1 MNITKGP
8 RKVPVKTVIYGPAGI
23 GKSTFASFFPDPL
36 FIDVEGSTNQMDVA
50 RTDTPRTWE
59 SLIGLIE
66 QVIKERPC
74 KTLVID
80 TVDWAEKLC
89 TKYILNK
96 HGVDGIERVGG
107 GYGKGYTYLA
117 EEFQRI
123 LRALNLVIEAGM
135 HVVLCAHAQM
145 RKFEQPDEMGA
156 YDRWELKLEKKT
168 APLVK
173 EWADNLFFV
182 NYKTIVITTENKTR
196 KAAGGQRVM
205 YCTHNP
211 VWDAKNR
218 YCLPDEVPFDYMQV
232 AWIYEDNP
240 NDPVKVVQ
248 DAVRMVDTMEAEEQK
263 DPKEPLLVQARA
275 LMERAGVQE
284 SQIQTLCAAKGF
296 YPMDTPL
303 EGYSE
308 EFLQNMI
315 IDQWDKLVTLLPPV
329 AEDGTVE
336 VNI

>member
-1 MNITKGP
+1 MNITRGP

-23 GKSTFASFFPDPL
+23 GKSTFAYCFPDPL
-36 FIDVEGSTNQMDVA
+36 FIDTEGGTNQMDVA
-50 RTDTPRTWE
+50 RTDTPTSWDH
-59 SLIGLIE
+59 LLNLVE
-66 QVIKERPC
+66 QVNTERPC

-80 TVDWAEKLC
+80 TIDWAEKLC
-89 TKYILNK
+89 SK
-96 HGVDGIERVGG
+96 GIRDKAKVASLESF

-117 EEFQRI
+117 EEMAKLLKLLDKTRD
-123 LRALNLVIEAGM
+123 AGM

-145 RKFEQPDEMGA
+145 RKFEQPDETGA

-168 APLVK
+168 SAMVK
-173 EWADNLFFV
+173 EWADNLFFI
-182 NYKTIVITTENKTR
+182 NYKTMVIKTDNNTR
-196 KAAGGQRVM
+196 KATGGQRVM

-218 YCLPDEVPFDYMQV
+218 FCLPDELPFAYAQV
-232 AWIYEDNP
+232 AFIYEDNP

-248 DAVRMVDTMEAEEQK
+248 DAVRMVDEAEAKEQE
-263 DPKEPLLVQARA
+263 DPKQVLMTQIRA
-275 LMERAGVQE
+275 LMDRAGVKDE
-284 SQIQTLCAAKGF
+284 QIQMLCASKGF
-296 YPMDTPL
+296 YSMDTPI
-303 EGYSE
+303 EEYSE